1 MRSLSL
7 LCMTLLGATAGAL
20 SVPISITDLDVP
32 YTQNFDTLANSG
44 TGHTALP
51 DGWAIWEFGDNA
63 DQKYRAGTGSS
74 NTGDT
79 YSFGVQGSSDRAL
92 GSVRS
97 LNSVT
102 VFGAYFRNDTDHVIT
117 AITISYWG
125 EQWRVGSTGRE
136 DRLSFLYSL
145 DASSLSYGTWAFV
158 AELDF
163 VGPDQGGPVGARDG
177 NDSAYRGFVSHT
189 IEHLEI
195 QPGQEWWIQWRDFDA
210 SGADDGLAVDDFT
223 MTFQGYR
230 TPTGMP
236 EGGVTAGLLA
246 LGLLLC
252 GWQRQRVRC

>member
-20 SVPISITDLDVP
+20 CGPIRIADLDVP
-32 YTQNFDTLANSG
+32 YTQDFDTLTNLG
-44 TGHTALP
+44 TGHKALP
-51 DGWAIWEFGDNA
+51 DGWAILEFGYNA

-79 YSFGVQGSSDRAL
+79 YSFGADDSSERAL
-92 GSVRS
+92 GSLRS
-97 LNSVT
+97 GNLFT
-102 VFGAYFRNDTDHVIT
+102 FFGAHFRNDTDQVIT
-117 AITISYWG
+117 SITISYWG

-136 DRLSFLYSL
+136 DRLSFLYSV
-145 DASSLSYGTWAFV
+145 DATSLSDGIWAFV
-158 AELDF
+158 PELDF
-163 VGPDQGGPVGARDG
+163 VGPDRGGPVGARNG

-195 QPGQEWWIQWRDFDA
+195 WPGQEWWIQWRDFDA

-230 TPTGMP
+230 SPTGMP
-236 EGGVTAGLLA
+236 EGGATAGLLA

-252 GWQRQRVRC
+252 GWERQRVRC